1 MIVLKVKYQNG
12 ATVSIEAVKS
22 PGRFPHEQINR
33 WLHVR
38 QLEVYPLPLSQHT
51 HQTKTMASTTSSAGR
66 KVTSSKDLGHVLVTG
81 GCGGLGTQII
91 NLLLERKACS
101 KLSAMDLR
109 PASEPINGCE
119 YHFGDLTNEG
129 AMRELFIK
137 IKPTIVIHTA
147 SPKFNMADEILYKV
161 NVDGT
166 KTLLRVASETGVKA
180 FVYTSSASVISDN
193 STDLI
198 NADETYPLVTG
209 KAQPEYYTN
218 TKVATLALS
227 VPFNR

>member
-1 MIVLKVKYQNG
+1 M
-12 ATVSIEAVKS
+12 AAPTSSI
-22 PGRFPHEQINR
+22 GR
-33 WLHVR
+33 
-38 QLEVYPLPLSQHT
+38 
-51 HQTKTMASTTSSAGR
+51 KTTS
-66 KVTSSKDLGHVLVTG
+66 TKDLGHVLITG

-91 NLLLERKACS
+91 NLLLERNACT

-109 PASEPINGCE
+109 PAAEPIKGCE

-137 IKPTIVIHTA
+137 IKPSIVIHTA
-147 SPKFNMADEILYKV
+147 SPKFNMANEILYKV

-180 FVYTSSASVISDN
+180 FVYTSSASVISDS

-209 KAQPEYYTN
+209 KAQPDYYTN
-218 TKVATLALS
+218 TKVRISDPYPL
-227 VPFNR
+227 NWY

>member
-1 MIVLKVKYQNG
+1 MAASNNNSIGRTVT
-12 ATVSIEAVKS
+12 ATKS
-22 PGRFPHEQINR
+22 
-33 WLHVR
+33 
-38 QLEVYPLPLSQHT
+38 
-51 HQTKTMASTTSSAGR
+51 
-66 KVTSSKDLGHVLVTG
+66 LGHVLVTG

-91 NLLLERKACS
+91 NLLLERGVCS

-109 PASEPINGCE
+109 PAAEPISGCD

-129 AMRELFIK
+129 AMRELFTN

-147 SPKFNMADEILYKV
+147 SPKFNMANEILYKV

-180 FVYTSSASVISDN
+180 FVYTSSASVISDS

-198 NADETYPLVTG
+198 NADETYPLITG
-209 KAQPEYYTN
+209 KDQPDYYTN
-218 TKVATLALS
+218 TKVST
-227 VPFNR
+227 

>member
-1 MIVLKVKYQNG
+1 M
-12 ATVSIEAVKS
+12 AAPTSSI
-22 PGRFPHEQINR
+22 GR
-33 WLHVR
+33 
-38 QLEVYPLPLSQHT
+38 
-51 HQTKTMASTTSSAGR
+51 KTTST
-66 KVTSSKDLGHVLVTG
+66 KNLGHVLITG

-91 NLLLERKACS
+91 NLLLERNACT

-109 PASEPINGCE
+109 PAAEPIAGCE

-137 IKPTIVIHTA
+137 IKPSIVIHTA
-147 SPKFNMADEILYKV
+147 SPKFNMANEILYKV

-180 FVYTSSASVISDN
+180 FVYTSSASVISDS

-209 KAQPEYYTN
+209 KQQPDYYTN
-218 TKVATLALS
+218 TKVLIPSLYLLYQC
-227 VPFNR
+227 

>member
-1 MIVLKVKYQNG
+1 M
-12 ATVSIEAVKS
+12 AAPTRSI
-22 PGRFPHEQINR
+22 GR
-33 WLHVR
+33 
-38 QLEVYPLPLSQHT
+38 
-51 HQTKTMASTTSSAGR
+51 KTTS
-66 KVTSSKDLGHVLVTG
+66 TKDLGHVLVTG

-91 NLLLERKACS
+91 NLLLERNACT

-109 PASEPINGCE
+109 PAAEPINGCE

-137 IKPTIVIHTA
+137 IKPSIVIHTA
-147 SPKFNMADEILYKV
+147 SPKFNMPNEILYKV

-180 FVYTSSASVISDN
+180 FVYTSSASVISDS

-209 KAQPEYYTN
+209 KEQPDYYTN
-218 TKVATLALS
+218 TKVLIASLYLLDQY
-227 VPFNR
+227 